1 MKVLLFLL
9 FLLGN
14 PPSPLWSD
22 PSFPYQDLPIDLP
35 SHFGVI
41 GVRPTAAAPDT
52 VEIAKV
58 HLRGPAA
65 RAGVRPGDRLIAIP
79 PYRIRTPDELS
90 RCIQSFLPDTEITLV
105 IQRQDEILELPCT
118 VTDVRR
124 LYFLMGEQELTTDR
138 IEQFRHRDWSTLSDS
153 LETTAQALIQSQDA
167 EGDFDDLL
175 AALSTETE
183 RYAGDCRLQDVHYAL
198 RHPLKGTQIA
208 AGLTAGFSFPITL
221 DSFLATIAS
230 HLDLE
235 PMPAPAKTPTPLHE
249 QLDPAHASFVDHL
262 LVPFFG
268 AALQATQAF
277 APLSPDEHRDLFS
290 GIPYLLKRFGE
301 SFYLD
306 DGDSTETATHLRT
319 LQLAKEV
326 DLNALFAAARIMA
339 PLTEADEL
347 DKIRKLTR
355 HLDGPIDASLPP
367 TFGGKF
373 LYARRTSAGWV
384 LIGDKGA
391 NYYGEDAALIVDL
404 GGNDTY
410 FNNCAA
416 PLFTIADDRRELL
429 SPVAL
434 IIDYDGDDRYI
445 GNATGSIGAAIGGVG
460 LLLDLK
466 GDDLY
471 QGNDLTQ
478 GAAFC
483 GIGVLWDQAGNDLYL
498 AGKGAQGA
506 AFFGAGLLLDEK
518 GADLYT
524 AAQFAQAFGGSR
536 GWGLLYDRRG
546 NDRYLADHQFPSSYG
561 TAGVFKGWAQG
572 VGCGF
577 RGFSSGGIGLLL
589 DKAGD
594 DDYQAGNFSQGT
606 GYFFGMGLLIDEWG
620 GDAYRGS
627 RYAQGAAAH
636 QAIGVL
642 QDRDGDDSYWARTAA
657 SQGAAWDAAVGIL
670 EDRNG
675 DDRYRGQD
683 LSQGA
688 AAMNGLG
695 LLYDWRGNDRYQ
707 THSGQ
712 GLGSSASYWG
722 GRDALNLGMLIDAG
736 GQPDS
741 YNLAGKED
749 HTTSQSPGIGLFQ
762 DR

>member
-1 MKVLLFLL
+1 MKAILFLL
-9 FLLGN
+9 CLLSY
-14 PPSPLWSD
+14 PPSLLWSD
-22 PSFPYQDLPIDLP
+22 PPSPYQDLPADLP

-41 GVRPTAAAPDT
+41 GVRPIAAAPDT
-52 VEIAKV
+52 VKIAKV

-79 PYRIRTPDELS
+79 PYHIRTPDDLS
-90 RCIQSFLPDTEITLV
+90 RCVQSFPPDTEITLV
-105 IQRQDEILELPCT
+105 IQRQSEILELPCA

-124 LYFLMGEQELTTDR
+124 LYFLMGEQELAPGR
-138 IEQFRHRDWSTLSDS
+138 AGQFRHRRWSTLSDS
-153 LETTAQALIQSQDA
+153 LETTAQALIQGQDA
-167 EGDFDDLL
+167 GDNFDDLL
-175 AALSTETE
+175 TAFSTETE

-208 AGLTAGFSFPITL
+208 ADLAAGFSFPIAL
-221 DSFLATIAS
+221 DSSLATIAS

-235 PMPAPAKTPTPLHE
+235 PTPVSAKIPDALQK
-249 QLDPAHASFVDHL
+249 QLDPAHASFSEHL
-262 LVPFFG
+262 LVPFFA
-268 AALQATQAF
+268 AALQAARAF
-277 APLSPDEHRDLFS
+277 APLSPDERRELFS
-290 GIPYLLKRFGE
+290 GIPSLLERFGE
-301 SFYLD
+301 TFYLD
-306 DGDSTETATHLRT
+306 DGDSTETTTHLRT
-319 LQLAKEV
+319 LRLAKEV
-326 DLNALFAAARIMA
+326 DLNALFAAARILA
-339 PLTEADEL
+339 PLTEADEFG
-347 DKIRKLTR
+347 KIRKLAR
-355 HLDGPIDASLPP
+355 RLNGPVDASLPP
-367 TFGGKF
+367 TFGGNF

-384 LIGDKGA
+384 LVGDKGA

-416 PLFTIADDRRELL
+416 PLFTIVDDRREQL
-429 SPVAL
+429 SSVAL
-434 IIDYDGDDRYI
+434 IIDYGGDDRYI
-445 GNATGSIGAAIGGVG
+445 GNATGSVGAAVGGVG

-471 QGNDLTQ
+471 QGNDLSQ

-483 GIGVLWDQAGNDLYL
+483 GVGVLWDRAGNDLYL

-524 AAQFAQAFGGSR
+524 ATQFAQAFGGSR

-546 NDRYLADHQFPSSYG
+546 DDRYLVDHQFPSSYG

-589 DKAGD
+589 DEAGD

-606 GYFFGMGLLIDEWG
+606 GYFFGMGLLIDERG
-620 GDAYRGS
+620 DDAYRGS

-636 QAIGVL
+636 QAVGVL
-642 QDRDGDDSYWARTAA
+642 QDRGGNDFYWARTAA
-657 SQGAAWDAAVGIL
+657 SQGAAWDAAVGII
-670 EDRNG
+670 EDRSG

-695 LLYDWRGNDRYQ
+695 LLYDWSGNDRYY
-707 THSGQ
+707 TRSGQ

-722 GRDALNLGMLIDAG
+722 GRGALNLGMLIDVG

-741 YNLAGKED
+741 YNLAGKEN
-749 HTTSQSPGIGLFQ
+749 HITSQSPGIGLFQ